1 MFKPSDN
8 QLDIFDFVKYG
19 YGNAVISAVAGSGK
33 TTTIIEALKHIKDDK
48 RVLFLAFNKSIVE
61 ELKQKIQREKTD
73 IRTTHSLGFSM
84 IRNKYRDIDIKVNE
98 DKYLE
103 KITSTV
109 KLNNKRYLRNIVNL
123 CDYGR
128 FFLIKGEKELKEIA
142 NKYGI
147 VPIHDE
153 FDVTLRLLEWS
164 KISIEETGEID
175 YTDMIYLP
183 NVLNLRAFKYD
194 FVIVDEAQDLSIS
207 QMNLFKKC
215 IKQGSRFIAVGDDN
229 QCQPE
234 GTKVLM
240 SSGEYKNI
248 EDVSIG
254 DKVTSYDRH
263 YKGQFIGYYK
273 NHRWGPE
280 SMSKHGVNINETA
293 KRKYD
298 GNLIAIEANGLKSKY
313 TPDHICLVRFTKE
326 SVDYHSL
333 YLMEKNGMFRIGIS
347 PLWSAKGDMFGTMRA
362 KCESADKFWILDV
375 YETRFEAYMDE
386 QYYSIE
392 YSIPQMIFNHRQQV
406 GNITQTSINEYYNRL
421 DAFKLKSNANK
432 ILNLFGRDYKYPLWT
447 HGGRNYFSKNHMF
460 EINALNIIKDV
471 MEVILFDDTKVTKTS
486 CRSNKISATY
496 HKIDKMEKEEYSG
509 YVYSLSVN
517 KHEVYV
523 SDGILTHNCINAF
536 AGSDVES
543 FNKLKNES
551 NTVNLP
557 LTVSYRCPKNIVKF
571 AQRYVP
577 EIQYNENAEDG
588 LIRMDVELSELKGG
602 DMILC
607 RYISPIVKLYI
618 ELLDDNV
625 KCFIKGSE
633 VGENLLSL
641 IENTSSDEICG
652 ENGILF
658 ELDKFLLD
666 YVNNNNDNDVKNTLN
681 YNNLKDEIECI
692 EILSRKLT
700 SRDELTN
707 KINEIFI
714 KNEEEGIILSTI
726 HKSKGLEAD
735 NVYILYDYLTPSRY
749 AKLDWEL
756 KQEDN
761 LKYVSYT
768 RAKKIL
774 GFLNIK

>member
-48 RVLFLAFNKSIVE
+48 SVLFLAFNKSIVD

-84 IRNKYRDIDIKVNE
+84 IRNKYRNIDIKVNE

-164 KISIEETGEID
+164 KTSIVETGEID

-215 IKQGSRFIAVGDDN
+215 IKQGSRFIAVGDNN
-229 QCQPE
+229 Q
-234 GTKVLM
+234 
-240 SSGEYKNI
+240 
-248 EDVSIG
+248 
-254 DKVTSYDRH
+254 
-263 YKGQFIGYYK
+263 
-273 NHRWGPE
+273 
-280 SMSKHGVNINETA
+280 
-293 KRKYD
+293 
-298 GNLIAIEANGLKSKY
+298 
-313 TPDHICLVRFTKE
+313 
-326 SVDYHSL
+326 
-333 YLMEKNGMFRIGIS
+333 
-347 PLWSAKGDMFGTMRA
+347 
-362 KCESADKFWILDV
+362 
-375 YETRFEAYMDE
+375 
-386 QYYSIE
+386 
-392 YSIPQMIFNHRQQV
+392 
-406 GNITQTSINEYYNRL
+406 
-421 DAFKLKSNANK
+421 
-432 ILNLFGRDYKYPLWT
+432 
-447 HGGRNYFSKNHMF
+447 
-460 EINALNIIKDV
+460 
-471 MEVILFDDTKVTKTS
+471 
-486 CRSNKISATY
+486 
-496 HKIDKMEKEEYSG
+496 
-509 YVYSLSVN
+509 
-517 KHEVYV
+517 
-523 SDGILTHNCINAF
+523 CINAF

-588 LIRMDVELSELKGG
+588 LIRIDVELNELKGG

-618 ELLDDNV
+618 KLLDDNV

-700 SRDELTN
+700 SRDELIN

-735 NVYILYDYLTPSRY
+735 NVYILYDYLTPSKY

-774 GFLNIK
+774 GFLNIKL